1 MAKRVDDGVPQRP
14 SAMATLRGR
23 LPTLIAQALS
33 VIFAVLVAL
42 AVDQA
47 WEERENRALGRR
59 GLDGIVAEMTR
70 NLDRLEEGRPRIDS
84 ILAGIDSVTRILEAD
99 NDLEDIEVEVDYPV
113 ALLSSAAWQ
122 TAQVTRAV
130 HFVPID
136 VVTRIAGVYD
146 LQAFFMRNQ
155 ELLTD
160 QIAGTMATPDMDTLR
175 LVRELGSRYRL
186 VAGFRRAVATAYR
199 CVLADLEEGAE
210 EMDASCTEQS

>member
-1 MAKRVDDGVPQRP
+1 
-14 SAMATLRGR
+14 
-23 LPTLIAQALS
+23 
-33 VIFAVLVAL
+33 VLVAL

-59 GLDGIVAEMTR
+59 GLDGIAAEVRR
-70 NLDRLEEGRPRIDS
+70 NLDRLEEGRPQIDS
-84 ILAGIDSVTRILEAD
+84 ILAGIDSVTRILVAGDEPD
-99 NDLEDIEVEVDYPV
+99 DIDINYPV

-122 TAQVTRAV
+122 TAQVARAV

-155 ELLTD
+155 EVLTD
-160 QIAGTMATPDMDTLR
+160 QIAGTMATPDMDSLR
-175 LVRELGSRYRL
+175 LVRELGSRYRM
-186 VAGFRRAVATAYR
+186 VAGFRRAVVTAYR
-199 CVLADLEEGAE
+199 CLLADLEEGAE